1 MTPCPGADGRLTTLE
16 RVSELSE
23 TTPQPARPP
32 RTADPEPPQDEV
44 IRPLPPAPRPVPG
57 QPYAQA
63 PVPAAGHPPRS
74 ATPPPQPVAPA
85 PQRIPAEPGQPAL
98 GPQYAQPEPGPQFA
112 EPAPGPHFADP
123 QAAPGPHAQAAP
135 GPQFADPQA
144 APGPHASPAP
154 GPQFFERQPVPGPPF
169 ADVQVP
175 QALPGRPHVPTGP
188 GPQHVQPQA
197 PTPEP
202 FGPQQPHG
210 VGGAQPGGPAQG
222 PQPAPGPGPAQA
234 PHAPTETPRT
244 LQYRFD
250 GPEDAPVLVIGPSLG
265 TTWHMWDRQI
275 PELTQHWRVFR
286 YDLPG
291 HGGAPAHAAPSVAEL
306 ADRLIATL
314 DGLGVQRFGYAG
326 CSIGGAVG
334 ADLALRH
341 PHRVASLAL
350 VASSPRFGT
359 ADEFRQ
365 RGVIVRTNGLEPMA
379 RTAPERWFTPGFA
392 AAQPAIVEWAV
403 QMVRT
408 TDPGCYIAAC
418 EALAAF
424 DIRDHL
430 GRIGVPTL
438 VLVGAEDQVTGPAEA
453 RTLVAGIPDARLAL
467 VPGASHLAPVE
478 QPAAVCDLLLTHFS
492 TAWQDAPAAPPV
504 PPLVPGP
511 ATPATSFAPI
521 AEIAPA
527 SGLPEAAGPQRESGH
542 ERGTKV
548 RREVLGDAHVDA
560 VNASTDVFTEDFQ
573 ELVTRYAW
581 GEVWS
586 REGLDRRTRSC
597 ITLTALV
604 ASGHLEGLAAHVRAA
619 LRNGLTPAE
628 IKEVLLQSAVY
639 CGIPAAGAAF
649 TIAQSVIQ
657 EETTPP
663 A

>member
-1 MTPCPGADGRLTTLE
+1 MSKTT
-16 RVSELSE
+16 
-23 TTPQPARPP
+23 
-32 RTADPEPPQDEV
+32 
-44 IRPLPPAPRPVPG
+44 
-57 QPYAQA
+57 
-63 PVPAAGHPPRS
+63 
-74 ATPPPQPVAPA
+74 
-85 PQRIPAEPGQPAL
+85 
-98 GPQYAQPEPGPQFA
+98 
-112 EPAPGPHFADP
+112 
-123 QAAPGPHAQAAP
+123 
-135 GPQFADPQA
+135 
-144 APGPHASPAP
+144 
-154 GPQFFERQPVPGPPF
+154 
-169 ADVQVP
+169 
-175 QALPGRPHVPTGP
+175 
-188 GPQHVQPQA
+188 
-197 PTPEP
+197 
-202 FGPQQPHG
+202 
-210 VGGAQPGGPAQG
+210 
-222 PQPAPGPGPAQA
+222 
-234 PHAPTETPRT
+234 TET

-250 GPEDAPVLVIGPSLG
+250 GPEDAPILVIGPSLG
-265 TTWHMWDRQI
+265 TSWHMWDRQI
-275 PELTQHWRVFR
+275 PELSQHWRVFR

-291 HGGAPAHAAPSVAEL
+291 HGGAPAHPATAVGDL
-306 ADRLIATL
+306 ADRLLATL

-326 CSIGGAVG
+326 CSIGGAIG

-350 VASSPRFGT
+350 VAASPRFGS

-424 DIRDHL
+424 DIRTEL

-478 QPAAVCDLLLTHFS
+478 QPAAVSDLLLMHFS
-492 TAWQDAPAAPPV
+492 TSWQDTIAAIPAPPV
-504 PPLVPGP
+504 AP
-511 ATPATSFAPI
+511 ALSAPVMPV

-527 SGLPEAAGPQRESGH
+527 AVRPDAGAAGGGEAYANAM
-542 ERGTKV
+542 KV
-548 RREVLGDAHVDA
+548 RREVLGDAHVDS
-560 VNASTDVFTEDFQ
+560 VNASADAFTEDFE

-581 GEVWS
+581 GEIWT

-597 ITLTALV
+597 VTLTALV
-604 ASGHLEGLAAHVRAA
+604 ASGRMEGLAAHTRAA

-628 IKEVLLQSAVY
+628 IKEVLLQTAVY

-649 TIAQSVIQ
+649 AIARSVIQ

>member
-1 MTPCPGADGRLTTLE
+1 MSYRRRPPDPGAGGALSNLE
-16 RVSELSE
+16 RVSEVSE
-23 TTPQPARPP
+23 TTPQP
-32 RTADPEPPQDEV
+32 V
-44 IRPLPPAPRPVPG
+44 
-57 QPYAQA
+57 QA
-63 PVPAAGHPPRS
+63 PH
-74 ATPPPQPVAPA
+74 
-85 PQRIPAEPGQPAL
+85 
-98 GPQYAQPEPGPQFA
+98 
-112 EPAPGPHFADP
+112 
-123 QAAPGPHAQAAP
+123 
-135 GPQFADPQA
+135 
-144 APGPHASPAP
+144 
-154 GPQFFERQPVPGPPF
+154 
-169 ADVQVP
+169 
-175 QALPGRPHVPTGP
+175 
-188 GPQHVQPQA
+188 
-197 PTPEP
+197 
-202 FGPQQPHG
+202 
-210 VGGAQPGGPAQG
+210 PGGPAPHPGVPHQAVPAPHRAPDAVPLSAAPESYPVPGGSGAPGFPQAPVTAQPDRIPLAPPAPQG
-222 PQPAPGPGPAQA
+222 PFAPQATPAPQGASAAAPPAPQA
-234 PHAPTETPRT
+234 GIDAPRT

-275 PELTQHWRVFR
+275 PELSQHWRVFR

-291 HGGAPAHAAPSVAEL
+291 HGGAPAHAAASVAEL
-306 ADRLIATL
+306 GDRLLATL

-424 DIRDHL
+424 DIRGAL

-478 QPAAVCDLLLTHFS
+478 QPAAVSDLLLMHFS
-492 TAWQDAPAAPPV
+492 TAWQQDTSAAIPVLPHVTAPVAPSMP
-504 PPLVPGP
+504 
-511 ATPATSFAPI
+511 FAPV

-527 SGLPEAAGPQRESGH
+527 AGAPDAVAPTPDGRYEQ
-542 ERGTKV
+542 GTKV

-560 VNASTDVFTEDFQ
+560 VNTAADAFTEDFQ

-586 REGLDRRTRSC
+586 RDGLDRRTRSV

-604 ASGHLEGLAAHVRAA
+604 ASGHLEGLAAHTRAA

-628 IKEVLLQSAVY
+628 IKEVLLQTAVY

-649 TIAQSVIQ
+649 AVAQKVIQ

>member
-1 MTPCPGADGRLTTLE
+1 M
-16 RVSELSE
+16 SEVSE
-23 TTPQPARPP
+23 TTPQPVQAPHLGGPAPHPGAPHQAVPAPHQGPDAVPAPGAPGSFPAPYPP
-32 RTADPEPPQDEV
+32 FGGGAPGFPEAAVAPGFPEAAQPGRT
-44 IRPLPPAPRPVPG
+44 PLAPPAPQGPFAPQPPHIASVPQTAEAGQPGPGPQAAPDAPGPHTTPVP
-57 QPYAQA
+57 QA
-63 PVPAAGHPPRS
+63 AHAAP
-74 ATPPPQPVAPA
+74 APA
-85 PQRIPAEPGQPAL
+85 PQGTQGGTQGASAPSA
-98 GPQYAQPEPGPQFA
+98 PQG
-112 EPAPGPHFADP
+112 
-123 QAAPGPHAQAAP
+123 AQAAT
-135 GPQFADPQA
+135 
-144 APGPHASPAP
+144 
-154 GPQFFERQPVPGPPF
+154 R
-169 ADVQVP
+169 
-175 QALPGRPHVPTGP
+175 L
-188 GPQHVQPQA
+188 
-197 PTPEP
+197 
-202 FGPQQPHG
+202 
-210 VGGAQPGGPAQG
+210 
-222 PQPAPGPGPAQA
+222 
-234 PHAPTETPRT
+234 PRT

-275 PELTQHWRVFR
+275 PELSQHWRIFR

-291 HGGAPAHAAPSVAEL
+291 HGGAPAHAAASVAEL
-306 ADRLIATL
+306 GDRLLATL

-424 DIRDHL
+424 DIRGAL

-478 QPAAVCDLLLTHFS
+478 QPAAVSDLLLMHFS
-492 TAWQDAPAAPPV
+492 TAWQQDTSAAIPVLPHITAPAAPSTPFVPV
-504 PPLVPGP
+504 
-511 ATPATSFAPI
+511 

-527 SGLPEAAGPQRESGH
+527 AATPDAVAPTPDHRYEQ
-542 ERGTKV
+542 GTKV

-560 VNASTDVFTEDFQ
+560 VNDTADAFTEDFQ

-586 REGLDRRTRSC
+586 RDGLDRRTRSV

-604 ASGHLEGLAAHVRAA
+604 TSGHLEGLAAHTRAA

-628 IKEVLLQSAVY
+628 IKEVLLQTAVY

-649 TIAQSVIQ
+649 AVAQKVIQ

>member
-1 MTPCPGADGRLTTLE
+1 MSEPRNTLKYC
-16 RVSELSE
+16 V
-23 TTPQPARPP
+23 
-32 RTADPEPPQDEV
+32 
-44 IRPLPPAPRPVPG
+44 
-57 QPYAQA
+57 
-63 PVPAAGHPPRS
+63 
-74 ATPPPQPVAPA
+74 
-85 PQRIPAEPGQPAL
+85 
-98 GPQYAQPEPGPQFA
+98 
-112 EPAPGPHFADP
+112 
-123 QAAPGPHAQAAP
+123 
-135 GPQFADPQA
+135 
-144 APGPHASPAP
+144 
-154 GPQFFERQPVPGPPF
+154 
-169 ADVQVP
+169 
-175 QALPGRPHVPTGP
+175 
-188 GPQHVQPQA
+188 
-197 PTPEP
+197 
-202 FGPQQPHG
+202 
-210 VGGAQPGGPAQG
+210 
-222 PQPAPGPGPAQA
+222 
-234 PHAPTETPRT
+234 
-244 LQYRFD
+244 D
-250 GPEDAPVLVIGPSLG
+250 GPEEAPVLVIGPSLG

-275 PELTQHWRVFR
+275 PELSQHWRVFR

-291 HGGAPAHAAPSVAEL
+291 HGGAPAHASASVTDL
-306 ADRLIATL
+306 ADRLITTL
-314 DGLGVQRFGYAG
+314 DGLGIQRFGYAG
-326 CSIGGAVG
+326 CSIGGAIG
-334 ADLALRH
+334 ADLALRY

-424 DIRDHL
+424 DIRGAL
-430 GRIGVPTL
+430 GRIGAPTL

-478 QPAAVCDLLLTHFS
+478 QPAAVSDLLLMHFS
-492 TAWQDAPAAPPV
+492 TSWQQDTSAAIPV
-504 PPLVPGP
+504 LPIVPGP
-511 ATPATSFAPI
+511 AKPAAPFAPV

-527 SGLPEAAGPQRESGH
+527 APTPETSAATPDARH
-542 ERGTKV
+542 EQGTKV

-560 VNASTDVFTEDFQ
+560 VNASADGFTEDFQ

-586 REGLDRRTRSC
+586 RDGLDRRTRSC

-604 ASGHLEGLAAHVRAA
+604 ASGHLEGLAAHTRAA

-628 IKEVLLQSAVY
+628 IKEVLLQTAVY
-639 CGIPAAGAAF
+639 CGLPAAGAAF
-649 TIAQSVIQ
+649 AVAQQVIQ